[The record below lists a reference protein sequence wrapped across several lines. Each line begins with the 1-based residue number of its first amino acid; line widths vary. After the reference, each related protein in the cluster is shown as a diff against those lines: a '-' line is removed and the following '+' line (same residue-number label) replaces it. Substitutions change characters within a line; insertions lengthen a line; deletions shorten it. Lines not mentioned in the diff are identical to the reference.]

1 MSGGAS
7 GPQPMSPSLPIKR
20 ARAAAAVAASAL
32 LAACVVG
39 PNFHTPAPPPVSS
52 YAMAGDDANPGPVR
66 AAIGEKVAADWWT
79 LFHSPALDQLVRQAI
94 AGNPTLEQARA
105 RLEASHQAV
114 IAESGR
120 FTADANAGAQRER
133 ANLAA
138 FSGGAFSKSI
148 PGFPAFPTNPE
159 FNLYSIGATV
169 SYNLDL
175 FGGVKR
181 RTESLK
187 ASEEAQARELDAAYL
202 TLTGQVVAQALTIA
216 DANIQIQALEEIDA
230 NDQSD
235 LAMIRKAHAAGGAS
249 AADLAQAESALA
261 QDRSAVPAQRQR
273 LAAARHQMAILLGK
287 APAAWTPPDFD
298 ANSGSLPQVLPLAVP
313 SELVHSRPDIL
324 EAEAKLHAATA
335 QIGVE
340 TANLYPKVDLTGSLE
355 QSALTPQA
363 LFSYASTG
371 WNLGAGL
378 TAPLFH
384 SGELKA
390 KQREAEANARA
401 ALAAYEAT
409 VLTAFDQVADV
420 LTALVNDNQS
430 YADQT
435 RALSAANAR
444 VEMMRKAYGLG
455 GISAYQLLEAER
467 DWQRTR
473 LQLNQ
478 QGFGRYADAAQLL
491 LATANVPPGVAEGT
505 VPLAA
510 NP

>member
-1 MSGGAS
+1 M
-7 GPQPMSPSLPIKR
+7 PSIKR
-20 ARAAAAVAASAL
+20 ARAATAVAASAL

-39 PNFHTPAPPPVSS
+39 PNFHAPAPPAVSS
-52 YAMAGDDANPGPVR
+52 YSMVGDDANVGPTQ
-66 AAIGEKVAADWWT
+66 AAVGDKVVSEWWT
-79 LFHSPALDQLVRQAI
+79 LFHSPALDQLVRQAV
-94 AGNPTLEQARA
+94 AGNPTLAEARA
-105 RLEASHQAV
+105 RLEASRQAV
-114 IAESGR
+114 KAEDGR
-120 FTADANAGAQRER
+120 LIADANAGAQRER
-133 ANLAA
+133 ANLNA
-138 FSGGAFSKSI
+138 FSGGSFSDFNI
-148 PGFPAFPTNPE
+148 PGVPSFPTNPE

-175 FGGVKR
+175 FGGLKR
-181 RTESLK
+181 RTESLR
-187 ASEEAQARELDAAYL
+187 ASEEEKARELDAAYL
-202 TLTGQVVAQALTIA
+202 TLTGKVVAQALTIA
-216 DANIQIQALEEIDA
+216 DANIQIRALDDINA
-230 NDQSD
+230 NDKAD
-235 LAMIRKAHAAGGAS
+235 LDMIRKARVAGGAS
-249 AADLAQAESALA
+249 AADVAQAESLLA

-298 ANSGSLPQVLPLAVP
+298 ANSGSLPAVLPVAVP

-335 QIGVE
+335 DVGVA
-340 TANLYPKVDLTGSLE
+340 TANLYPNINLTASIE
-355 QSALTPQA
+355 QSALTPGS
-363 LFSYASTG
+363 LFNYASTG
-371 WNLGAGL
+371 WNIGAGL

-384 SGELKA
+384 SGELTA
-390 KQREAEANARA
+390 KKREAEANARA
-401 ALAAYEAT
+401 ALDVYEQT
-409 VLTAFDQVADV
+409 VLTAFAQVADV
-420 LTALVNDNQS
+420 LTALANDNQS

-435 RALSAANAR
+435 RALDAANAR
-444 VEMMRKAYGLG
+444 VEMMRKGYAAG
-455 GISAYQLLEAER
+455 GVSAYQLLEAER

>member
-1 MSGGAS
+1 
-7 GPQPMSPSLPIKR
+7 MSPALPSIKR
-20 ARAAAAVAASAL
+20 ARAATAVAASAL

-39 PNFHTPAPPPVSS
+39 PNFHAPAPPAVSS
-52 YAMAGDDANPGPVR
+52 YSMVGDDANVGPTQ
-66 AAIGEKVAADWWT
+66 AAVGDKVVSEWWT
-79 LFHSPALDQLVRQAI
+79 LFHSPALDQLVRQAV
-94 AGNPTLEQARA
+94 AGNPTLAEARA
-105 RLEASHQAV
+105 RLEASRQAV
-114 IAESGR
+114 KAEDGR
-120 FTADANAGAQRER
+120 LIADANAGAQRER
-133 ANLAA
+133 ANLNA
-138 FSGGAFSKSI
+138 FSGGSFSDFNI
-148 PGFPAFPTNPE
+148 PGVPSFPTNPE

-175 FGGVKR
+175 FGGLKR
-181 RTESLK
+181 RTESLR
-187 ASEEAQARELDAAYL
+187 ASEEEKARELDAAYL
-202 TLTGQVVAQALTIA
+202 TLTGKVVAQALTIA
-216 DANIQIQALEEIDA
+216 DANIQIRALDDINA
-230 NDQSD
+230 NDKAD
-235 LAMIRKAHAAGGAS
+235 LDMIRKARVAGGAS
-249 AADLAQAESALA
+249 AADVAQAESLLA

-298 ANSGSLPQVLPLAVP
+298 ANSGSLPAVLPVAVP

-335 QIGVE
+335 DVGVA
-340 TANLYPKVDLTGSLE
+340 TANLYPNINLTASIE
-355 QSALTPQA
+355 QSALTPGS
-363 LFSYASTG
+363 LFNYASTG
-371 WNLGAGL
+371 WNFGAGL

-384 SGELKA
+384 SGELTA
-390 KQREAEANARA
+390 KKREAEANARA
-401 ALAAYEAT
+401 ALDVYEQT
-409 VLTAFDQVADV
+409 VLTAFAQVADV
-420 LTALVNDNQS
+420 LTALANDNQS

-435 RALSAANAR
+435 RALDAANAR
-444 VEMMRKAYGLG
+444 VEMMRKGYAAG
-455 GISAYQLLEAER
+455 GVSAYQLLEAER

>member
-1 MSGGAS
+1 M
-7 GPQPMSPSLPIKR
+7 KR
-20 ARAAAAVAASAL
+20 ARAATAVAASAL

-39 PNFHTPAPPPVSS
+39 PNFHAPATPPDQG
-52 YAMAGDDANPGPVR
+52 YAMAGDDANIGPSR
-66 AAIGEKVAADWWT
+66 AAIGEKVVAEWWT
-79 LFHSPALDQLVRQAI
+79 LFHSPALDQLMRQAV
-94 AGNPTLEQARA
+94 AGNPTLEEARA
-105 RLEASHQAV
+105 RLEASRQAV
-114 IAESGR
+114 KAEGGLL
-120 FTADANAGAQRER
+120 TADASAGAQRER

-138 FSGGAFSKSI
+138 FSGGAFTSFSI

-187 ASEEAQARELDAAYL
+187 ATEEAQARELDAAYL

-216 DANIQIQALEEIDA
+216 DANIQIQSLNEISA
-230 NDQSD
+230 NDQAD
-235 LAMIRKAHAAGGAS
+235 LTMIEKAHAAGGAS
-249 AADLAQAESALA
+249 DADVLQAESALA
-261 QDRSAVPAQRQR
+261 QDKSAVPAQRQR

-287 APAAWTPPDFD
+287 TPAEWTPPDFD
-298 ANSGSLPQVLPLAVP
+298 ASSGSLPEVLPVAVP

-340 TANLYPKVDLTGSLE
+340 TANLYPNIDLTGAIE
-355 QSALTPQA
+355 QNALTPQN

-371 WNLGAGL
+371 WNIGAGL

-390 KQREAEANARA
+390 KQREAEANARV
-401 ALAAYEAT
+401 ALAAYEVT
-409 VLTAFDQVADV
+409 VLAAFDQVADV
-420 LTALVNDNQS
+420 LTSLANDNQS

-435 RALSAANAR
+435 RALDTANRR
-444 VEMMRKAYGLG
+444 VEMMRRSYALG
-455 GISAYQLLEAER
+455 GVSAYQLIEAER
-467 DWQRTR
+467 NWRRTQ
-473 LQLNQ
+473 LMLNQ
-478 QGFGRYADAAQLL
+478 QGFGRYADVAELL
-491 LATANVPPGVAEGT
+491 LATASVPPGVAEGK
-505 VPLAA
+505 VPIQT
-510 NP
+510 P